1 MFYDNLKRIC
11 KENGVG
17 ITKLVETS
25 GVSTGNISNWKSGKY
40 PNSEVVIIL
49 AKALNCSTDALLL
62 GEDRKIMKL
71 SDKELE
77 LLALY
82 KCLSPEE
89 QSVLYDKALD
99 LFKSSYNLG

>member
-25 GVSTGNISNWKSGKY
+25 GVSTGNISNWKSGIY
-40 PNSEVVIIL
+40 PNSEVVVTL

-62 GEDRKIMKL
+62 GEDRKLMKL

-89 QSVLYDKALD
+89 QSVLYGKALD